1 VRPLEALQATLAA
14 EHAAV
19 HAYGVVGGRLAAA
32 DNPQLADRF
41 RAGYEAHRSRRDWLR
56 SRIADRGAVPTPAAL
71 GYAVPTQGRDP
82 VELSGT
88 ARGVE
93 ERCAA
98 VYAQLVASSTGED
111 RRWAVDAL
119 TATAVLVLSLGAE
132 PTAFPG
138 APEL

>member
-19 HAYGVVGGRLAAA
+19 HVYGVVGGRLASV
-32 DNPQLADRF
+32 DNPALADRF
-41 RAGYEAHRSRRDWLR
+41 RAAYETHRARRDWLR
-56 SRIADRGAVPTPAAL
+56 SRLADRGAVPTPAAL
-71 GYAVPTQGRDP
+71 GYSVPARGRDP
-82 VELSGT
+82 VELAGI
-88 ARGVE
+88 ARGAE
-93 ERCAA
+93 ERCSA
-98 VYAQLVASSTGED
+98 VYAQLVASTTGED

-119 TATAVLVLSLGAE
+119 TGTAVVVLSLGAE

>member
-1 VRPLEALQATLAA
+1 MRPVAALQATLAA

-19 HAYGVVGGRLAAA
+19 NVYGVVGGRLSAES
-32 DNPQLADRF
+32 NPTLAERF
-41 RAGYEAHRSRRDWLR
+41 RTAYETHRARRDFLR
-56 SRIADRGAVPTPAAL
+56 SLLADRGATPTPAAAA
-71 GYAVPTQGRDP
+71 YDVPVEGRDP
-82 VELSGT
+82 LELT
-88 ARGVE
+88 EVARETE

-98 VYAQLVASSTGED
+98 VYAQLVGASTGSE

-119 TATAVLVLSLGAE
+119 TSTAVLVLTLGSE

>member
-1 VRPLEALQATLAA
+1 MRPLEALQATLAA

-19 HAYGVVGGRLAAA
+19 HAYGVVGGRLPSA
-32 DNPQLADRF
+32 DNPALAERF
-41 RAGYEAHRSRRDWLR
+41 RSAYEAHRGRRDWLR
-56 SRIADRGAVPTPAAL
+56 SRIADRGADPSPAAL
-71 GYAVPTQGRDP
+71 GYSVPVEGRDP
-82 VELSGT
+82 VELTSV

-111 RRWAVDAL
+111 RRWGLDAL
-119 TATAVLVLSLGAE
+119 TSTSVLLLSLGAE